1 VRPACYHRRRLIPS
15 FFQGD
20 DPMIRVCVF
29 VVSACVAG
37 VFCAAVPEAR
47 SEEKPKG
54 DKMWVFIGTY
64 TGAKSKGIY
73 RFEFDTTTGKL
84 TGPELAAETQSPSFL
99 AIHPS
104 RKFLYAVGEAGLPG
118 AKGGAV
124 SAFTLDGKT
133 GELKPL
139 NQQSSVGA
147 GPCHIVIDKTGKN
160 ALVANYG
167 GGSVA
172 VLPVGSDGKLAEA
185 SAFIQHKGK
194 GADPGRQSGPHG
206 HSINVDAGNHF
217 AVAADLGLDQLL
229 VYKFDADKGSLTP
242 NDPPF
247 RATAPAAGPRHFAFH
262 PNGKW
267 AYVINEMN
275 LTLDAMA
282 WDANKGTL
290 TTMQTVS
297 TLPKGATGKDFST
310 AEVVVHP
317 SGKFVYGSNRGHNT
331 IVGFAIDEKTG
342 GLTLIGHQGEGIK
355 TPRNFNIDPTGKF
368 MIVANQD
375 GGSIV
380 VFRID
385 ERTGKLKPTGI
396 TGEVGS
402 PVCVKFVP
410 RAP

>member
-1 VRPACYHRRRLIPS
+1 MTRPSVLV
-15 FFQGD
+15 G
-20 DPMIRVCVF
+20 
-29 VVSACVAG
+29 SAC
-37 VFCAAVPEAR
+37 AAALLLAVVPGAW

-54 DKMWVFIGTY
+54 DKMWVFVGTY

-84 TGPELAAETQSPSFL
+84 TGPELAAETKNPSFL

-104 RKFLYAVGEAGLPG
+104 QRFLYAVGELD
-118 AKGGAV
+118 KGGGV
-124 SAFTLDGKT
+124 SAFALDATT

-147 GPCHIVIDKTGKN
+147 GPCHIVVDRAGKN
-160 ALVANYG
+160 ALIANYG
-167 GGSVA
+167 SGSVA
-172 VLPVGSDGKLAEA
+172 VLPIGSDGKLAEA
-185 SAFIQHKGK
+185 SAFVQHEGK

-217 AVAADLGLDQLL
+217 AVAADLGLDQLR
-229 VYKFDADKGSLTP
+229 VYKFDADKGRLTP

-247 RATAPAAGPRHFAFH
+247 LATAPAAGPRHFAFH

-275 LTLDAMA
+275 MTLDAMA
-282 WDANKGTL
+282 WDGEKGTL
-290 TTMQTVS
+290 KRMQTIS
-297 TLPKGATGKDFST
+297 TLPKDAVGKNFST

-331 IVGFAIDEKTG
+331 IVGYAIDQKTG
-342 GLTLIGHQGEGIK
+342 ELTLIGHQGEGIK
-355 TPRNFNIDPTGKF
+355 TPRNFNIDPTGSF
-368 MIVANQD
+368 MIVASQD
-375 GGSIV
+375 GGSVV

-385 ERTGKLKPTGI
+385 PKTGELKSTGI
-396 TGEVGS
+396 TGEVGA

-410 RAP
+410 KGA